1 LGLGTLPEAPV
12 FAASGQNHRLE
23 VLGGERGVFAPGLAV
38 PHSSRLLSNS
48 IFYDDSTNTRFD
60 SGGRL

>member
-1 LGLGTLPEAPV
+1 V